1 MMKNEAFDTFSA
13 SVNFKKR
20 KSEKI
25 SDFLKA
31 KKYYAKSGASIM
43 IMVCEY

>member
-1 MMKNEAFDTFSA
+1 VAFYTFSA

-31 KKYYAKSGASIM
+31 KNTMQNVAFQ
-43 IMVCEY
+43 